1 MDFPLFFIDRNLMA
15 ANGSENRRRFPPIPI
30 PIPPLFHAWFRP
42 SSSFFSL
49 SNMWEEEEEEDKSF
63 RDLEGGG
70 GRRKKKKKFAHIR
83 PILFSKMAKKI
94 YCIITAHVIKHFIL
108 VFGQSKIEYPLFF
121 FQTDGKQLPRQPS
134 NFEKNYIHRKHYAF
148 PQNCSSSVLKNPPF
162 PQLLPPPLALI
173 CSIPIVL
180 CSSSPLLLPLIHSHY
195 LL

>member
-1 MDFPLFFIDRNLMA
+1 
-15 ANGSENRRRFPPIPI
+15 
-30 PIPPLFHAWFRP
+30 
-42 SSSFFSL
+42 
-49 SNMWEEEEEEDKSF
+49 MWEEEEEEDKSF

-148 PQNCSSSVLKNPPF
+148 PQNCSSSVLKKSTISSIAPPSPRSYLF
-162 PQLLPPPLALI
+162 YPHCVMLLF
-173 CSIPIVL
+173 
-180 CSSSPLLLPLIHSHY
+180 SSPLSSNSLPLSTLDGDWTQCDNDEKRLLVRVSHM
-195 LL
+195 

>member
-1 MDFPLFFIDRNLMA
+1 ME
-15 ANGSENRRRFPPIPI
+15 ANGSEKRRRG
-30 PIPPLFHAWFRP
+30 RP
-42 SSSFFSL
+42 TISPHPHPYSSAVSCMISPFLVFFSL

-70 GRRKKKKKFAHIR
+70 GRRKKNKKFAHIR
-83 PILFSKMAKKI
+83 PILFSKMAKK
-94 YCIITAHVIKHFIL
+94 YTALLQRMLSSISF
-108 VFGQSKIEYPLFF
+108 LFLDNRRSNTHYF
-121 FQTDGKQLPRQPS
+121 FSQTDGKQLPRQPS

-180 CSSSPLLLPLIHSHY
+180 CSSPPLLLPLIHSHY